1 MATQKNFV
9 VKNGLEVTDS
19 IKLGNKTITNL
30 LDSAAV
36 ATIARTAA
44 FDSAGEINQIIRNV
58 AFDSAGDLTG
68 VADPAGTAVA
78 LALALG

>member
-1 MATQKNFV
+1 MPTAQHNNFK
-9 VKNGLEVTDS
+9 VKNGLEVTES

-44 FDSAGEINQIIRNV
+44 FDSAGEIEQIIRNV
-58 AFDSAGDLTG
+58 AFDSAGEIN
-68 VADPAGTAVA
+68 ADPAGTAVA
-78 LALALG
+78 LAIALG

>member
-9 VKNGLEVTDS
+9 VKNGIEITES

-36 ATIARTAA
+36 ATIARTEA

-78 LALALG
+78 LAIALG

>member
-9 VKNGLEVTDS
+9 VKNGIEITES

-44 FDSAGEINQIIRNV
+44 FDLSLIHI
-58 AFDSAGDLTG
+58 
-68 VADPAGTAVA
+68 
-78 LALALG
+78 

>member
-1 MATQKNFV
+1 MPTAQHHNFK
-9 VKNGLEVTDS
+9 VKNGLEVVES

-44 FDSAGEINQIIRNV
+44 FDSAGEIEQIIRNV
-58 AFDSAGDLTG
+58 AFDSAGEIN
-68 VADPAGTAVA
+68 VDPAGTAVA
-78 LALALG
+78 LAIALG